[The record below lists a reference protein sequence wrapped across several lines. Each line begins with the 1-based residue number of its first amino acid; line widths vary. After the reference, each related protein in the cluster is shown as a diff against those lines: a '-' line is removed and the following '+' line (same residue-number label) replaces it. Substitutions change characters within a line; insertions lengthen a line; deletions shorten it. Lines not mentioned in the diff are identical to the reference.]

1 MPDPSQRIDPRSF
14 PILGLLGVVA
24 CGPVAPQG
32 GETDATSDGS
42 DSTSAGPGTDPTT
55 EPPDPTRP
63 TTTEPMPECRLDS
76 DCDDVYCGYCSEGRC
91 RESVGCCDDYAGN
104 VVGNKWRCSPPPYY
118 DCYND
123 RDCEDGDLCVGGEC
137 VAGPPIALPSC
148 VPRHVDV
155 APWNLSDAPSAFVLA
170 DLDGDLDLDLAAAEP
185 ASGSIEIALNDGAGN
200 FVLAGAFGVAP
211 GATGELALA
220 AGDIDKDG
228 DLDLVVT
235 RREVD
240 GVLNLLFNDGAV
252 FTVGPPQFIAE
263 QPVQVF
269 MADLNGDGALDVLSL
284 NEVWPHISVQ
294 IGDGAGQLSAKQSG
308 IDETFAG
315 RAQVADINLD
325 GVADLLAPNFG
336 KVTLWLGG
344 PAPLLSPLH
353 DFPAGGA
360 AVAALSAD
368 LDLQGLSDVV
378 LLYPQREQGVVEVW
392 SGTAKEAW
400 AFEPQRF
407 ITSVLPTG
415 GILAE
420 IDDIPGPDLVSA
432 TSDGRLMVLPGN
444 GGDGFACEHIV
455 DAAPTT
461 TPASIAVGDIDN
473 DGRLEIL
480 SGGPGAPAITTTRL
494 TF

>member
-1 MPDPSQRIDPRSF
+1 MPDPSQRVDPRSF
-14 PILGLLGVVA
+14 PIIGLLGVAA

-42 DSTSAGPGTDPTT
+42 STDSTSAGPTTDPTA
-55 EPPDPTRP
+55 DPTRP

-91 RESVGCCDDYAGN
+91 RESVGCCGDYAGN
-104 VVGNKWRCSPPPYY
+104 VVGSKWRCSPPPYY
-118 DCYND
+118 DCYGD
-123 RDCEDGDLCVGGEC
+123 RDCEGGDICVGGEC
-137 VAGPPIALPSC
+137 VEGPPIALPSC
-148 VPRHVDV
+148 VPRQVDV
-155 APWNLSDAPSAFVLA
+155 VQWNLSNAPSAFVLA

-252 FTVGPPQFIAE
+252 FTAGPPQFIAE

-269 MADLNGDGALDVLSL
+269 MADINGDGALDVLSV
-284 NEVWPHISVQ
+284 NEVWPHITVQ

-308 IDETFAG
+308 IDGVLAG

-325 GVADLLAPNFG
+325 GVADLLAPSFDA
-336 KVTLWLGG
+336 VTLWLGG
-344 PAPLLSPLH
+344 PAPLLSPLQA
-353 DFPAGGA
+353 FPAGGT
-360 AVAALSAD
+360 VAALSAD

-378 LLYPQREQGVVEVW
+378 LLYPQGALGVVEVW

-400 AFEPQRF
+400 VFEPKRF
-407 ITSVLPTG
+407 TTTVLPTG
-415 GILAE
+415 GVLAE
-420 IDDIPGPDLVSA
+420 IDDSPGSDLVSA
-432 TSDGRLMVLPGN
+432 TSDGRLMVLPG
-444 GGDGFACEHIV
+444 FSCEHIV
-455 DAAPTT
+455 DAAA
-461 TPASIAVGDIDN
+461 TPATIAVGDIDN
-473 DGRLEIL
+473 DGRREIL
-480 SGGPGAPAITTTRL
+480 SGGPDAPAITTTRL